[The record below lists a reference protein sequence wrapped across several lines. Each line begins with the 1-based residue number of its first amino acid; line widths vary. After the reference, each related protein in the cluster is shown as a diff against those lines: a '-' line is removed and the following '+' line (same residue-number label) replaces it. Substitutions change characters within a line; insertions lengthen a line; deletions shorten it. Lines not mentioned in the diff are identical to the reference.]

1 MRNFIGKLG
10 HRIADF
16 DTQSGIT
23 GSIMRFCWKI
33 GYPLPPKGGTYD

>member
-16 DTQSGIT
+16 DPQTGFSGRL
-23 GSIMRFCWKI
+23 MRLCWRI
-33 GYPLPPKGGTYD
+33 GYKNAYKEAN